1 MKRGSIRIKSR
12 YVYKICIVGAANV
25 GKTSTVNRWA
35 HGWFRHDYKS
45 TVGVQ
50 HFSRTLMLGKGK
62 KKATIK
68 LILWDMAGQEIFK
81 ELRKS
86 FYDGATG
93 IVLMCDITRKRTF
106 NQLPKW
112 FKEATKNIG
121 EKVPVVVVANKVDKK
136 PHRVEEKDISKYAKS
151 LKAPYIITSALSGSN
166 ITDLF
171 ELIGKMI
178 HEEIQ
183 GIVPKGHDW
192 SKESRK
198 MSAPK
203 KTTKSTR
210 KKKPKKSTKAG

>member
-1 MKRGSIRIKSR
+1 MGPTGIKSR
-12 YVYKICIVGAANV
+12 YVYKICIIGAANV

-50 HFSRTLMLGKGK
+50 HFSRTLALGKGK

-68 LILWDMAGQEIFK
+68 LILWDMAGQDIFK

-93 IVLMCDITRKRTF
+93 LVLMCDITRKRTF

-112 FKEATKNIG
+112 FTEATKNIG

-136 PHRVEEKDISKYAKS
+136 PHRVEENDISKYAKS

-171 ELIGKMI
+171 ELIGRMI

-183 GIVPKGHDW
+183 GMVPRGHDW
-192 SKESRK
+192 SKESRQ
-198 MSAPK
+198 MSSPK
-203 KTTKSTR
+203 KTPKATS
-210 KKKPKKSTKAG
+210 KKKKVEKSTKAR

>member
-1 MKRGSIRIKSR
+1 
-12 YVYKICIVGAANV
+12 
-25 GKTSTVNRWA
+25 
-35 HGWFRHDYKS
+35 
-45 TVGVQ
+45 
-50 HFSRTLMLGKGK
+50 
-62 KKATIK
+62 
-68 LILWDMAGQEIFK
+68 MAGQDIFK

-93 IVLMCDITRKRTF
+93 LVLMCDITRKRTF

-112 FKEATKNIG
+112 HKEATENIR

-136 PHRVEEKDISKYAKS
+136 PHRVDEKDISEYAKS

-171 ELIGKMI
+171 ELTGKMI

-183 GIVPKGHDW
+183 GIVPRGHDW

-198 MSAPK
+198 MSPPK
-203 KTTKSTR
+203 KASKSSS
-210 KKKPKKSTKAG
+210 KKKPKKKSTKAR

>member
-1 MKRGSIRIKSR
+1 
-12 YVYKICIVGAANV
+12 V
-25 GKTSTVNRWA
+25 
-35 HGWFRHDYKS
+35 
-45 TVGVQ
+45 
-50 HFSRTLMLGKGK
+50 LGKGK

-68 LILWDMAGQEIFK
+68 LILWDMAGQDIFK

-93 IVLMCDITRKRTF
+93 LVLMCDITRKRTF
-106 NQLPKW
+106 TQLPKW
-112 FKEATKNIG
+112 FREATKNIG

-136 PHRVEEKDISKYAKS
+136 PHRVEERDISKYAKS

-171 ELIGKMI
+171 KLIGKMI
-178 HEEIQ
+178 HEEVQ

-198 MSAPK
+198 ISSSK
-203 KTTKSTR
+203 KTPNSTS
-210 KKKPKKSTKAG
+210 KKKPRKKSTKAG